1 VTENLLRTFV
11 SVTVPHQVLTLQEML
26 KTTISYSEK
35 NLKWS
40 KPGQI
45 HLTLKFIGYTPPDA
59 VDKINKILEDVA
71 KRHSWMEFTVSGTG
85 CFPTQERP
93 RVLWVGLDGA
103 DKILLNFVNDIN
115 QSLENLGFPKEEK
128 EFIPHITFGRITY
141 PPPKTPNVVSF
152 LNTKYDPIPMSITRI
167 RLISSELFPNG
178 PIYSILGTHFLASK
192 EGKK

>member
-1 VTENLLRTFV
+1 MTKNLLRTFV
-11 SVTVPHQVLTLQEML
+11 SVTVPNQVLTLQEML
-26 KTTISYSEK
+26 KTTVSDKEK
-35 NLKWS
+35 NLRWS

-45 HLTLKFIGYTPPDA
+45 HLTLKFIGFTPPDA
-59 VDKINKILEDVA
+59 IDQINKTLGEVV

-85 CFPTQERP
+85 CFPSQKRP
-93 RVLWVGLDGA
+93 RVLWVGLDGSG
-103 DKILLNFVNDIN
+103 KTLLNFVNDIN
-115 QSLENLGFPKEEK
+115 QSLVKYGFPQEEK

-141 PPPKTPNVVSF
+141 PPKNTPDVDSF
-152 LNTKYDPIPMSITRI
+152 LKTKYDPIPMSITRI

>member
-1 VTENLLRTFV
+1 MTENLLRTFV
-11 SVTVPHQVLTLQEML
+11 SVTVPNQVLTLQEML
-26 KTTISYSEK
+26 KTTISHNEK
-35 NLKWS
+35 NLKWI

-45 HLTLKFIGYTPPDA
+45 HLTLKYIGYTPPDS
-59 VDKINKILEDVA
+59 VDQINKTLEDVV

-85 CFPTQERP
+85 CFPAPQRP
-93 RVLWVGLDGA
+93 RVLWVGLNGA
-103 DKILLNFVNDIN
+103 DKTLINFINDIN
-115 QSLENLGFPKEEK
+115 HSLEKLGFSKEEK

-141 PPPKTPNVVSF
+141 PPKNTPDVDSF

>member
-1 VTENLLRTFV
+1 MTKNLLRTFV
-11 SVTVPHQVLTLQEML
+11 SVTVPNQVLTLQEML
-26 KTTISYSEK
+26 KTTVSDKEK
-35 NLKWS
+35 NLRWS

-45 HLTLKFIGYTPPDA
+45 HLTLKFIGFTPPDA
-59 VDKINKILEDVA
+59 IDQINKTLGEVV

-85 CFPTQERP
+85 CFPSQKRP
-93 RVLWVGLDGA
+93 RVLWVGLDGSGKA
-103 DKILLNFVNDIN
+103 LLNFVNDIN
-115 QSLENLGFPKEEK
+115 QSLVKHGFPQEEK

-141 PPPKTPNVVSF
+141 PPKNTPDVDSF
-152 LNTKYDPIPMSITRI
+152 LKTKYDPIPMSITRI